1 MELKKFSKVI
11 FFRMGKIS
19 TNPKSIESRER
30 KANQASEA
38 KAAKE
43 KAKEDAYWADNL
55 GFFISFSFS

>member
-1 MELKKFSKVI
+1 
-11 FFRMGKIS
+11 MGKIS

-55 GFFISFSFS
+55 GFFIFFHGRFNCLFNDEHF